1 MEIYKLRRP
10 NTCGN
15 RLGRSTTSVHHLC
28 MGIRSLVLAA
38 AWRLAP
44 LLLHFATSYVP
55 SVSRCAIMLRLRS
68 VQRKQINVL
77 LASLCLLTTV
87 WWITYT
93 SWDTASVPTNEYL
106 TRHGVQTPHPLDDV
120 IDEARKLHEDRISQ
134 TSTSL
139 YGAVNAYRQR
149 RGRHPPPG
157 FEKWYARASSS
168 KAVLVESFFDQ
179 IYEDLEPF
187 WGLEPASIR
196 GALNDWTWTLRIR
209 NGKVKD
215 IPQGRFRSRTWG
227 DMINQVASDLPD
239 MDVAINPLDEPRIF
253 APFARISNAT
263 KVASEQ
269 RKRMMSLPLSEIQNH
284 PTKWTASKSSA
295 IKREWI
301 KKGKLW
307 TYIHKTCPPA
317 NEHTREESGLTAPM
331 HSVNWT
337 TSKEICANHHWAEMH
352 GSLIKPATIDIS
364 TELLPI
370 FSAAKLQ
377 GSNDIL
383 LPPPAYYT
391 KDVLFTGKGWFG
403 DGKTSTP
410 WHKKLH
416 ALVWRGKATGGLIDV
431 STVNSSHRQRLVSML
446 NASDASSMQEKDLT
460 SWSNST
466 GIKGTDRIALSDWLQ
481 DTADVAFTDTMC
493 SPTATTNACHEMSH
507 QFRTSAPLSMKA
519 QYRWKY
525 LPDIDGNSL
534 SGRFRAF
541 LTSNSCVMKA
551 TIFKEWHDHRLMP
564 WVHFIPLDIT
574 LRDLWS
580 TMAYFLGF
588 AESPAHDAEG
598 ERIATEGRLWA
609 EKVMRREDMLL
620 YVHRVLLEY
629 GRICDDDRDRLGY
642 TQDLIRP

>member
-1 MEIYKLRRP
+1 L
-10 NTCGN
+10 
-15 RLGRSTTSVHHLC
+15 STKSV
-28 MGIRSLVLAA
+28 I
-38 AWRLAP
+38 
-44 LLLHFATSYVP
+44 
-55 SVSRCAIMLRLRS
+55 
-68 VQRKQINVL
+68 
-77 LASLCLLTTV
+77 
-87 WWITYT
+87 
-93 SWDTASVPTNEYL
+93 
-106 TRHGVQTPHPLDDV
+106 
-120 IDEARKLHEDRISQ
+120 
-134 TSTSL
+134 
-139 YGAVNAYRQR
+139 
-149 RGRHPPPG
+149 
-157 FEKWYARASSS
+157 
-168 KAVLVESFFDQ
+168 VESFFDQ

-187 WGLEPASIR
+187 WGLQPAGIR
-196 GALNDWTWTLRIR
+196 GALKDWAWTLRIR
-209 NGKVKD
+209 NGKIQD

-227 DMINQVASDLPD
+227 EMINWVAADLPD

-253 APFARISNAT
+253 APFARINNLT
-263 KVASEQ
+263 RVASEQ
-269 RKRMMSLPLSEIQNH
+269 RDYMMSLPSKQMKDT
-284 PTKWTASKSSA
+284 PTKWVVSKSA
-295 IKREWI
+295 PVKHKWI
-301 KKGKLW
+301 KKGELW
-307 TYIHKTCPPA
+307 PYIHDTCPPA
-317 NEHTREESGLTAPM
+317 NKLSQVGTGEAVPT
-331 HSVNWT
+331 HSANWT
-337 TSKEICANHHWAEMH
+337 TSKEICANHHWAELH

-391 KDVLFTGKGWFG
+391 NDVLFTGKGWFG

-416 ALVWRGKATGGLIDV
+416 GLVWRGKATGGLIHD
-431 STVNSSHRQRLVSML
+431 STVATSHRQRLVSML
-446 NASDASSMQEKDLT
+446 NSSEVSIMQDSDLI

-466 GIKGTDRIALSDWLQ
+466 GFEGTDRVALADWLQ
-481 DTADVAFTDTMC
+481 STTDAAFTDSMC
-493 SPTATTNACHEMSH
+493 SPKENTKACHAMAH
-507 QFRTSAPLSMKA
+507 QFRTSAPLAMKS

-564 WVHFIPLDIT
+564 WVHFVPLDIT

-588 AESPAHDAEG
+588 AGSSAHDVEG

-629 GRICDDDRDRLGY
+629 GRICDDDRDRLGF
-642 TQDLIRP
+642 TDGLRAG

>member
-1 MEIYKLRRP
+1 
-10 NTCGN
+10 
-15 RLGRSTTSVHHLC
+15 
-28 MGIRSLVLAA
+28 
-38 AWRLAP
+38 
-44 LLLHFATSYVP
+44 
-55 SVSRCAIMLRLRS
+55 MLRLRS

-77 LASLCLLTTV
+77 LASLCLLTTL
-87 WWITYT
+87 WWITHT
-93 SWDTASVPTNEYL
+93 SWDTADILTNERL
-106 TRHGVQTPHPLDDV
+106 TRHSVHTHHPLDDV
-120 IDEARKLHEDRISQ
+120 IDQAQRIQEDRKPQ
-134 TSTSL
+134 GPTSL
-139 YGAVNAYRQR
+139 HGAVYAYRQR

-157 FEKWYARASSS
+157 FDKWYARALSTKSII
-168 KAVLVESFFDQ
+168 VENFFDQ

-196 GALNDWTWTLRIR
+196 SALTDWTWTLRIR
-209 NGKVKD
+209 NGKIKD

-227 DMINQVASDLPD
+227 EMINWVAADLPD

-253 APFARISNAT
+253 APFAQINNLTRSA
-263 KVASEQ
+263 AEQ
-269 RKRMMSLPLSEIQNH
+269 RKRMMSLPVNEMKNI
-284 PTKWTASKSSA
+284 PTRWAVSTSA
-295 IKREWI
+295 AVKYKWI
-301 KKGKLW
+301 KKGELW
-307 TYIHKTCPPA
+307 PYIEKTCPPA
-317 NEHTREESGLTAPM
+317 NEHSQAEAGQTSLT
-331 HSVNWT
+331 HSANWT
-337 TSKEICANHHWAEMH
+337 ESKDICANHHWAELH

-391 KDVLFTGKGWFG
+391 NDVLFTGKGWFG

-410 WHKKLH
+410 WHKKLRG
-416 ALVWRGKATGGLIDV
+416 LVWRGKATGGLIHD
-431 STVNSSHRQRLVSML
+431 STVNKSHRQRLVSML
-446 NASDASSMQEKDLT
+446 NASEVLQENDLT
-460 SWSNST
+460 SWSNTT
-466 GIKGTDRIALSDWLQ
+466 GFEDTDRIDLANWLRS
-481 DTADVAFTDTMC
+481 TADAAFTDNMC
-493 SPTATTNACHEMSH
+493 SDKATTQACHAMAD
-507 QFRTSAPLSMKA
+507 QFRISAPLSMKA

-525 LPDIDGNSL
+525 LPDVDGNSL

-574 LRDLWS
+574 LRDLWA

-588 AESPAHDAEG
+588 AGSPAHDVEG

-609 EKVMRREDMLL
+609 DKVMRKEDMLL

-629 GRICDDDRDRLGY
+629 GRICDDDRDRLGF
-642 TQDLIRP
+642 TDDLRSG

>member
-1 MEIYKLRRP
+1 
-10 NTCGN
+10 
-15 RLGRSTTSVHHLC
+15 
-28 MGIRSLVLAA
+28 
-38 AWRLAP
+38 
-44 LLLHFATSYVP
+44 
-55 SVSRCAIMLRLRS
+55 MLRLRS

-77 LASLCLLTTV
+77 LASLCLLTTL
-87 WWITYT
+87 WWITHT
-93 SWDTASVPTNEYL
+93 SWDTADILTSERL
-106 TRHGVQTPHPLDDV
+106 TRHSVHTPHPLDDV
-120 IDEARKLHEDRISQ
+120 IDQAQRTQTDRNSQ
-134 TSTSL
+134 GPTSL
-139 YGAVNAYRQR
+139 HGAVYAYRQR
-149 RGRHPPPG
+149 RGRDPPPG
-157 FEKWYARASSS
+157 FDKWYARALSTKSII
-168 KAVLVESFFDQ
+168 VEIFFDQ

-196 GALNDWTWTLRIR
+196 GALTDWTWTLRIR
-209 NGKVKD
+209 NGKIKD

-227 DMINQVASDLPD
+227 DMINWAAADLPD

-253 APFARISNAT
+253 APFAQINNLTRSA
-263 KVASEQ
+263 AEQ
-269 RKRMMSLPLSEIQNH
+269 RKRMMLLPANEIKNI
-284 PTKWTASKSSA
+284 PSKWTVSTPVAVKH
-295 IKREWI
+295 KWV
-301 KKGKLW
+301 KKGELW
-307 TYIHKTCPPA
+307 PYIHKTCPPA
-317 NEHTREESGLTAPM
+317 NEHLQIEAGQIVPTPSA
-331 HSVNWT
+331 NWT
-337 TSKEICANHHWAEMH
+337 TSKEICANHHWAELH

-391 KDVLFTGKGWFG
+391 NDVLFTGKGWFG
-403 DGKTSTP
+403 DGKTSTS

-416 ALVWRGKATGGLIDV
+416 GLVWRGKATGGLIHD
-431 STVNSSHRQRLVSML
+431 STVDKSHRQRLVSML
-446 NASDASSMQEKDLT
+446 NASEVLQESELT

-466 GIKGTDRIALSDWLQ
+466 GFEGTDRVALADWLRSTT
-481 DTADVAFTDTMC
+481 DAAFTDNMC
-493 SPTATTNACHEMSH
+493 PDKATTKACHAMSH
-507 QFRTSAPLSMKA
+507 QFRISAPLSMKA

-564 WVHFIPLDIT
+564 WVHFVPLDIT

-588 AESPAHDAEG
+588 AGSPAHDIEG
-598 ERIATEGRLWA
+598 ERIAMEGRLWA
-609 EKVMRREDMLL
+609 EKVMRKEDMLL

-629 GRICDDDRDRLGY
+629 GRICDDDRDTLGF
-642 TQDLIRP
+642 TDDLRTG

>member
-1 MEIYKLRRP
+1 
-10 NTCGN
+10 
-15 RLGRSTTSVHHLC
+15 
-28 MGIRSLVLAA
+28 
-38 AWRLAP
+38 
-44 LLLHFATSYVP
+44 
-55 SVSRCAIMLRLRS
+55 MLRLRS

-77 LASLCLLTTV
+77 LVSLCLLTTV
-87 WWITYT
+87 WWISHT
-93 SWDTASVPTNEYL
+93 SWDTANVLTNERL
-106 TRHGVQTPHPLDDV
+106 TRHSMQTHHPLDDV
-120 IDEARKLHEDRISQ
+120 IDEAQKIHGERISQ
-134 TSTSL
+134 TSNSL
-139 YGAVNAYRQR
+139 HGAVYAYRQR

-157 FEKWYARASSS
+157 FEKWYNRALSTN
-168 KAVLVESFFDQ
+168 AVIVESFFDQ

-196 GALNDWTWTLRIR
+196 GALKDWTWTLRIR
-209 NGKVKD
+209 SGKVKD

-253 APFARISNAT
+253 APFTQINNAT
-263 KVASEQ
+263 RVAAEQ
-269 RKRMMSLPLSEIQNH
+269 CKRMMSLPVGEVKNN
-284 PTKWTASKSSA
+284 PTKWTASTSSA

-307 TYIHKTCPPA
+307 PYIHKTCPPT
-317 NEHTREESGLTAPM
+317 NGHTHEEADL
-331 HSVNWT
+331 SVSTYSFNWT

-391 KDVLFTGKGWFG
+391 NDVLFTGKGWFG

-431 STVNSSHRQRLVSML
+431 TTVKKSHRQRLVSML
-446 NASDASSMQEKDLT
+446 NASEASMMQENDLI
-460 SWSNST
+460 SRSNIT
-466 GIKGTDRIALSDWLQ
+466 GFEGTDRVALANWLQ
-481 DTADVAFTDTMC
+481 NTADVAFTDTMC
-493 SPTATTNACHEMSH
+493 PPKATTNACHAMSH
-507 QFRTSAPLSMKA
+507 QFRTSIPLYMKA
-519 QYRWKY
+519 QYHWKY

-564 WVHFIPLDIT
+564 WVHFVPLDIT

-588 AESPAHDAEG
+588 AGSQAHDAEG

-609 EKVMRREDMLL
+609 KKVMRKKDMLL

-629 GRICDDDRDRLGY
+629 GRICDDNRDRLGISN
-642 TQDLIRP
+642 D

>member
-1 MEIYKLRRP
+1 
-10 NTCGN
+10 
-15 RLGRSTTSVHHLC
+15 
-28 MGIRSLVLAA
+28 
-38 AWRLAP
+38 
-44 LLLHFATSYVP
+44 
-55 SVSRCAIMLRLRS
+55 MLRLRS

-87 WWITYT
+87 WWITHT
-93 SWDTASVPTNEYL
+93 SWDTANVLTNEHL
-106 TRHGVQTPHPLDDV
+106 TRHGVQPHHPLDDV
-120 IDEARKLHEDRISQ
+120 IDEARKIHQDRISRIP
-134 TSTSL
+134 TSL
-139 YGAVNAYRQR
+139 HGAVYAYEQR

-168 KAVLVESFFDQ
+168 QAVIVESFFDQ
-179 IYEDLEPF
+179 VYEDLEPF
-187 WGLEPASIR
+187 WGLEPAGIR
-196 GALNDWTWTLRIR
+196 GALKDWTWTLRIR
-209 NGKVKD
+209 NGMVKD
-215 IPQGRFRSRTWG
+215 VPQGRFRSRTWG

-253 APFARISNAT
+253 APFTQINNAT
-263 KVASEQ
+263 RVASEQ
-269 RKRMMSLPLSEIQNH
+269 RKRMMSLPVGEIENN
-284 PTKWTASKSSA
+284 PPKWTVSTSAA
-295 IKREWI
+295 IKRQWI

-307 TYIHKTCPPA
+307 PYIHETCPPA
-317 NEHTREESGLTAPM
+317 NEHPQAEAGQGVWTPSA
-331 HSVNWT
+331 NWT

-352 GSLIKPATIDIS
+352 GSLVKPATIDIS

-391 KDVLFTGKGWFG
+391 NDVLFTGKGWFG

-416 ALVWRGKATGGLIDV
+416 GLVWRGKATGGLIDV
-431 STVNSSHRQRLVSML
+431 STVNNSHRQRLVSML
-446 NASDASSMQEKDLT
+446 NASHASSVHKNDLT

-466 GIKGTDRIALSDWLQ
+466 EFEGTDRLALASWLQ
-481 DTADVAFTDTMC
+481 STADVAFTDTMC
-493 SPTATTNACHEMSH
+493 SPTATTNACHAMSH
-507 QFRTSAPLSMKA
+507 QFRTSPPLSMKA

-564 WVHFIPLDIT
+564 WVHFVPLDIT

-588 AESPAHDAEG
+588 SGSLDHDAAG

-609 EKVMRREDMLL
+609 EKVMRKEDMLL
-620 YVHRVLLEY
+620 YVHRVLMEY
-629 GRICDDDRDRLGY
+629 GRICDDDRDRLGF
-642 TQDLIRP
+642 TEDLQAG

>member
-1 MEIYKLRRP
+1 
-10 NTCGN
+10 
-15 RLGRSTTSVHHLC
+15 
-28 MGIRSLVLAA
+28 
-38 AWRLAP
+38 
-44 LLLHFATSYVP
+44 
-55 SVSRCAIMLRLRS
+55 MLRLRS
-68 VQRKQINVL
+68 AQRKQINVL
-77 LASLCLLTTV
+77 LASLCFLTTV
-87 WWITYT
+87 WWISHT
-93 SWDTASVPTNEYL
+93 SWDTANVLTNEHL
-106 TRHGVQTPHPLDDV
+106 TRHGVQAPHRLDDV
-120 IDEARKLHEDRISQ
+120 IDKARKLHEDRISQ
-134 TSTSL
+134 PSTSL
-139 YGAVNAYRQR
+139 HGTVYAYRQR

-157 FEKWYARASSS
+157 FDKWYARALSSQ
-168 KAVLVESFFDQ
+168 AVIVESFFDQ

-209 NGKVKD
+209 NGKVND
-215 IPQGRFRSRTWG
+215 IPQGRFRSRTWA
-227 DMINQVASDLPD
+227 DMINHVAPDLPD
-239 MDVAINPLDEPRIF
+239 MDIAINPLDEPRIF
-253 APFARISNAT
+253 APFARIDNAT
-263 KVASEQ
+263 RAASEQ
-269 RKRMMSLPLSEIQNH
+269 RKRMMSLPVSEMKNI
-284 PTKWTASKSSA
+284 PTKWTSSTSSA
-295 IKREWI
+295 IERKWI

-307 TYIHKTCPPA
+307 PYIHKTCPPA
-317 NEHTREESGLTAPM
+317 NEHIQKESGLAISTY
-331 HSVNWT
+331 STNWT
-337 TSKEICANHHWAEMH
+337 ISKEICANHHWAELH
-352 GSLIKPATIDIS
+352 GSLTKPATIDIS

-391 KDVLFTGKGWFG
+391 NDVLFTGKGWFG

-431 STVNSSHRQRLVSML
+431 STVNNSHRQRLVSML
-446 NASDASSMQEKDLT
+446 NASHASSTQEKDLT

-466 GIKGTDRIALSDWLQ
+466 ELEGTDRVALSDWLQ
-481 DTADVAFTDTMC
+481 GVADVAFTDTMC
-493 SPTATTNACHEMSH
+493 SPQATTNACHAMFH
-507 QFRTSAPLSMKA
+507 QFRTSQPLSMKA

-541 LTSNSCVMKA
+541 MTSNSCVMKA

-564 WVHFIPLDIT
+564 WVHFVPLDIT

-588 AESPAHDAEG
+588 AESSAHDAEG

-609 EKVMRREDMLL
+609 EKVMRKEDMLL

-629 GRICDDDRDRLGY
+629 GRVCDDDRDKLGF
-642 TQDLIRP
+642 TDDLQAG